1 MFDVGTVRL
10 RSEGGKTDTPYRVG
24 MVTTASYGEWRSP
37 LTAESVAAGSHVPDS
52 ARFVGDEI
60 WWAEPIAGERRVAL
74 LRSIEGVAETVL
86 PAPWNVRTAVHEY
99 GGGAWTAIDTT
110 VVFSNLAD
118 GRLYR
123 LDGPLL
129 EPVALTP
136 EGVGVAFG
144 GLVPAGR
151 AVLAIRE
158 THTGDGPADVERDLV
173 LVPLDASAAAD
184 ASAITSV
191 VAGSR
196 FLAQPRI
203 SPDGSRIAWIAWEHP
218 NMPWDGTEL
227 RVGELDDGRVTS
239 WRTLLGGPTES
250 VLQPEWL
257 PGGDLAAISDR
268 SGWWNLYR
276 VDPDGDAEPVP
287 LLAAERETGGP
298 LWVLGSRWYLPLP
311 DGRILLTSTFGS
323 EEQLL
328 LDPADGSTVLLRA
341 DRSATSW
348 EDLRDGRALLIDQ
361 SAADPASLWSLDVV
375 GNGFSL
381 LRSGVDDLPLDVF
394 PEAELLDVEGVH
406 AVVYRPRNPRFVA
419 PEGELPPFVAFVHGG
434 PTGQAGVRVNPAY
447 AYYTSR
453 GIGVVDV
460 DYGGSTG
467 YGKAYRERL
476 NGQWG
481 VVDVADVVTVAR
493 GLAERR
499 IADGAR
505 LAIEG
510 GSAGGWTVL
519 AALTTTDAFAAG
531 VSRYGVADAV
541 TLATDTHDFESR
553 YLDGL
558 IGPYPEAA
566 EVYRE
571 RAPINHVDG
580 LSAPVLLL
588 QGLDDRIVPPAQ
600 SRLFRDALAERRI
613 PHALLEYPGEGHGFR
628 GHEALISSREAA
640 LSFYGQ
646 VLGFVPPDVP
656 VLPLAR

>member
-1 MFDVGTVRL
+1 
-10 RSEGGKTDTPYRVG
+10 
-24 MVTTASYGEWRSP
+24 MVTIAPYGEWRSP
-37 LTAESVAAGSHVPDS
+37 LTAESVAAGSHAPDS
-52 ARFVGDEI
+52 ARFVGDEV
-60 WWAEPIAGERRVAL
+60 WWAESIAAERRIAL
-74 LRSIEGVAETVL
+74 LHVVDGRVATAL

-99 GGGAWTAIDTT
+99 GGGAWAAVGTT
-110 VVFSNLAD
+110 VVFSHFGD

-123 LDGPLL
+123 LDGPGL
-129 EPVALTP
+129 EPVALTA
-136 EGVGVAFG
+136 VANGVAFG
-144 GLVPAGR
+144 GLVPVGD
-151 AVLAIRE
+151 AVLAVRE
-158 THTGDGPADVERDLV
+158 AHTGDGPSDVERDLV
-173 LVPLDASAAAD
+173 LVPLDASGP
-184 ASAITSV
+184 TSV
-191 VAGSR
+191 VSGSR

-203 SPDGSRIAWIAWEHP
+203 SPDGTRIAWIAWDHP

-227 RVGELDDGRVTS
+227 RVGELVDGRVTT
-239 WRTLLGGPTES
+239 WRTLLGGPNES

-276 VDPDGDAEPVP
+276 VDQDGGGPTP
-287 LLAAERETGGP
+287 LLAADRETGGP
-298 LWVLGSRWYLPLP
+298 LWVLGTRWYLPLP
-311 DGRILLTSTFGS
+311 DGRILLASTFGS
-323 EEQLL
+323 DEQLL
-328 LDPADGSTVLLRA
+328 LDPADGSTTTLRS
-341 DRSATSW
+341 DRSGTSF

-361 SAADPASLWSLDVV
+361 SAADPVSLWSFDVV
-375 GNGFSL
+375 DGAFTV

-394 PEAELLDVEGVH
+394 PQAELLDVEGVH
-406 AVVYRPRNPRFVA
+406 AVVYRPRNPGFAA

-434 PTGQAGVRVNPAY
+434 PTGQAGVRVNPAF

-460 DYGGSTG
+460 DYGGSSG
-467 YGKAYRERL
+467 YGRAYRERL

-481 VVDVADVVTVAR
+481 VVDVEDVVTVAR
-493 GLAERR
+493 GLADRG

-519 AALTTTDAFAAG
+519 AALTTTDVFAAG

-541 TLATDTHDFESR
+541 SLATDTHDFESR

-566 EVYRE
+566 DVYRD

-600 SRLFRDALAERRI
+600 SRLFRDALAARHI
-613 PHALLEYPGEGHGFR
+613 PHALIEYPGEGHGFR
-628 GHEALISSREAA
+628 GREAQVSSRQAA

-646 VLGFVPPDVP
+646 VLGFTPPDVP

>member
-1 MFDVGTVRL
+1 
-10 RSEGGKTDTPYRVG
+10 
-24 MVTTASYGEWRSP
+24 MVSIAPYGEWRSP
-37 LTAESVAAGSHVPDS
+37 LTAESVAAGSSVPDS
-52 ARFVGDEI
+52 ARFVGDEV
-60 WWAEPIAGERRVAL
+60 WWAEPIAAEHRIAL
-74 LRSIEGVAETVL
+74 LRRVDGAVEPVL
-86 PAPWNVRTAVHEY
+86 PAPWNVRTSVHEY
-99 GGGAWTAIDTT
+99 GGGAWTAIGTT
-110 VVFSNLAD
+110 VVFAHFAD

-123 LDGPLL
+123 IDGPGL
-129 EPVALTP
+129 EPIALTP
-136 EGVGVAFG
+136 EGAGVAFG
-144 GLVPAGR
+144 GLVPADHG
-151 AVLAIRE
+151 VLAVRE
-158 THTGDGPADVERDLV
+158 THTGDGPTDVERDLV
-173 LVPLDASAAAD
+173 LVPLDASAAVD
-184 ASAITSV
+184 QTAITSV

-203 SPDGSRIAWIAWEHP
+203 SPDGRRIAWIAWDHP

-227 RVGELDDGRVTS
+227 RVGDLVDGRVTR
-239 WRTLLGGPTES
+239 WRTLLGGPDES

-257 PGGDLAAISDR
+257 PDGGLAAISDR
-268 SGWWNLYR
+268 SGWWNLYA
-276 VDPDGDAEPVP
+276 VDPEGGAEPRP
-287 LLAAERETGGP
+287 LLARDRETGGP
-298 LWVLGSRWYLPLP
+298 LWVLGTRWYLPLP

-323 EEQLL
+323 DEQLL
-328 LDPADGSTVLLRA
+328 LDVRDGSTTVLRS
-341 DRSATSW
+341 DRSRTSW
-348 EDLRDGRALLIDQ
+348 EDLRDGRALLVDQ
-361 SAADPASLWSLDVV
+361 SAADPESLWSLDLVT
-375 GNGFSL
+375 GSFTL
-381 LRSGVDDLPLDVF
+381 LRSGIDGLPLEVF
-394 PEAELLDVEGVH
+394 PDAELVEVDGVH
-406 AVVYRPRNPRFVA
+406 AVVYRPRNPGFVA

-434 PTGQAGVRVNPAY
+434 PTSQAGVRVNPAF

-467 YGKAYRERL
+467 YGRAYRERL

-481 VVDVADVVTVAR
+481 VVDVADVVTVVR
-493 GLAERR
+493 GLASRG

-519 AALTTTDAFAAG
+519 AALTTADDFAAG

-541 TLATDTHDFESR
+541 ALATDTHDFESR

-566 EVYRE
+566 DVYRE
-571 RAPINHVDG
+571 RAPISHVDG

-600 SRLFRDALAERRI
+600 SRLFRDALAARGI

-628 GHEALISSREAA
+628 GREALISSREAA

-646 VLGFVPPDVP
+646 VLGFAPPDVP
-656 VLPLAR
+656 VLPLS

>member
-1 MFDVGTVRL
+1 
-10 RSEGGKTDTPYRVG
+10 
-24 MVTTASYGEWRSP
+24 MVITAPYGEWRSP
-37 LTAESVAAGSHVPDS
+37 LSAESVAAGSHAPDS
-52 ARFVGDEI
+52 ARFVGDEV
-60 WWAEPIAGERRVAL
+60 WWAEPIAAERRVAL
-74 LRSIEGVAETVL
+74 LRVVDGTAETVL

-99 GGGAWTAIDTT
+99 GGGAWTAIGEA
-110 VVFSNLAD
+110 VVFSHFAD

-123 LDGPLL
+123 LDGPGA

-136 EGVGVAFG
+136 EASGVAFG
-144 GLVPAGR
+144 GLVPAGES
-151 AVLAIRE
+151 VLAVRE
-158 THTGDGPADVERDLV
+158 VHTGDGPQDVERDLV
-173 LVPLDASAAAD
+173 LVPLDASG
-184 ASAITSV
+184 AITSV

-203 SPDGSRIAWIAWEHP
+203 SPDGRRIAWIAWDHP

-227 RVGELDDGRVTS
+227 RVGDLEHGHVTS

-257 PGGDLAAISDR
+257 PDGRLGAISDR

-276 VDPDGDAEPVP
+276 LDAEGGEPEP

-298 LWVLGSRWYLPLP
+298 LWVLGTRWYLPLP
-311 DGRILLTSTFGS
+311 DGRILLTSTLGS
-323 EEQLL
+323 EQQLL
-328 LDPADGSTVLLRA
+328 LDPADGSATALRA
-341 DRSATSW
+341 DRSGTSW

-361 SAADPASLWSLDVV
+361 SAGDPVSLWSLDIE
-375 GNGFSL
+375 GGGFEL
-381 LRSGVDDLPLDVF
+381 LRSGVDDLPLEVF

-406 AVVYRPRNPRFVA
+406 AVVYRPRNPGFAA
-419 PEGELPPFVAFVHGG
+419 PEGALPPFVAFVHGG
-434 PTGQAGVRVNPAY
+434 PTSQAGIRTNPAF

-467 YGKAYRERL
+467 YGRAYRERL

-481 VVDVADVVTVAR
+481 VVDVEDVVTVAR
-493 GLAERR
+493 GLADRG
-499 IADGAR
+499 IADSAR

-519 AALTTTDAFAAG
+519 AALTTKDAFAAG
-531 VSRYGVADAV
+531 VSRYGIADGITLVA
-541 TLATDTHDFESR
+541 DTHDFESR
-553 YLDGL
+553 YTDGL

-566 EVYRE
+566 AVYRE
-571 RAPINHVDG
+571 RSAINHVDG

-588 QGLDDRIVPPAQ
+588 QGLDDKVVPPAQ
-600 SRLFRDALAERRI
+600 SRLFRDALAARGI
-613 PHALLEYPGEGHGFR
+613 PHALIEYPGEGHGFR
-628 GHEALISSREAA
+628 GREAQVSSREAA

-646 VLGFVPPDVP
+646 VLGFTPPDIP
-656 VLPLAR
+656 VLPLER

>member
-1 MFDVGTVRL
+1 
-10 RSEGGKTDTPYRVG
+10 
-24 MVTTASYGEWRSP
+24 MVITAPYGEWRSP
-37 LTAESVAAGSHVPDS
+37 LTAESVAAGSRAPDS

-60 WWAEPIAGERRVAL
+60 WWAEPIAAERRIAL
-74 LRSIEGVAETVL
+74 VRRVDGSAEVVL
-86 PAPWNVRTAVHEY
+86 HAPWNVRSAVHEY
-99 GGGAWTAIDTT
+99 GGGAWTAIDGS
-110 VVFSNLAD
+110 VVFSHFGD

-123 LDGPLL
+123 LDGPGAQ
-129 EPVALTP
+129 PVALTAAAP
-136 EGVGVAFG
+136 GVAFG
-144 GLVPAGR
+144 GLVPAGGS
-151 AVLAIRE
+151 VLAIRE
-158 THTGDGPADVERDLV
+158 THVGDGPQDVERDLV
-173 LVPLDASAAAD
+173 LVPLDGSGP
-184 ASAITSV
+184 ITSV

-196 FLAQPRI
+196 FLAQPRL
-203 SPDGSRIAWIAWEHP
+203 SPDGARIAWIAWDHP

-227 RVGELDDGRVTS
+227 RVGELADGRVSS
-239 WRTLLGGPTES
+239 WRTVLGGPSES

-257 PGGDLAAISDR
+257 GDGRLAVISDR

-276 VDPDGDAEPVP
+276 IDPSGGAPEA
-287 LLAAERETGGP
+287 LLPAERETGGP

-323 EEQLL
+323 EQQLL
-328 LDPADGSTVLLRA
+328 LDPADGSTTVLRT
-341 DRSATSW
+341 DRSDTSW

-361 SAADPASLWSLDVV
+361 SAADPVSLWSLEVPS
-375 GNGFSL
+375 GGFDL
-381 LRSGVDDLPLDVF
+381 VRSGVDALPLEVF
-394 PEAELLDVEGVH
+394 PDAELLEVDGVH
-406 AVVYRPRNPRFVA
+406 AVVYRPRNPGFAA
-419 PEGELPPFVAFVHGG
+419 PEGTLPPFVAFVHGG
-434 PTGQAGVRVNPAY
+434 PTSQAGVRTNPAY

-467 YGKAYRERL
+467 YGRVYRERL
-476 NGQWG
+476 TGRWG
-481 VVDVADVVTVAR
+481 VVDVEDVVAVAR
-493 GLAERR
+493 GLAERG

-558 IGPYPEAA
+558 IGPYPAA
-566 EVYRE
+566 ADVYRE
-571 RAPINHVDG
+571 RAPISHVDG

-588 QGLDDRIVPPAQ
+588 QGLEDRIVPPAQ
-600 SRLFRDALAERRI
+600 SRLFRDALAARHI
-613 PHALLEYPGEGHGFR
+613 PHALIEYEGEGHGFR
-628 GHEALISSREAA
+628 GREALVSSREAA

-646 VLGFVPPDVP
+646 VLGFTPPDVP
-656 VLPLAR
+656 VLPLDR

>member
-1 MFDVGTVRL
+1 
-10 RSEGGKTDTPYRVG
+10 
-24 MVTTASYGEWRSP
+24 MVTIAPYGEWRSP
-37 LTAESVAAGSHVPDS
+37 LTAESVAAGTHSPDS
-52 ARFVGDEI
+52 ARFVGDEV
-60 WWAEPIAGERRVAL
+60 WWAEPIAAERRTAL
-74 LRSIEGVAETVL
+74 LRSVDGVVETVL
-86 PAPWNVRTAVHEY
+86 PAPWNVRTSVHEY
-99 GGGAWTAIDTT
+99 GGGAWTAIDGT
-110 VVFSNLAD
+110 VVFSHVVD

-123 LDGPLL
+123 LDGPRLT
-129 EPVALTP
+129 PVALTP
-136 EGVGVAFG
+136 EGDGVAFG

-151 AVLAIRE
+151 SVLAVRE
-158 THTGDGPADVERDLV
+158 THAGDGPSDVERDLV

-184 ASAITSV
+184 PAAITSV

-196 FLAQPRI
+196 FLAQPSI
-203 SPDGSRIAWIAWEHP
+203 SPDGARIAWIAWDHP
-218 NMPWDGTEL
+218 NMPWDGSEL
-227 RVGELDDGRVTS
+227 RVGELEDGRVAS

-257 PGGDLAAISDR
+257 PGGGLAAISDR
-268 SGWWNLYR
+268 SGWWNVYR
-276 VDPDGDAEPVP
+276 VDADGDAPPVP

-298 LWVLGSRWYLPLP
+298 LWVLGTRWYLPLP
-311 DGRILLTSTFGS
+311 DGRILLSSRFGS
-323 EEQLL
+323 DEQLL
-328 LDPADGSTVLLRA
+328 LDPDDRSTTVLRA
-341 DRSATSW
+341 DRSGTSW
-348 EDLRDGRALLIDQ
+348 EDLHDGRALLIDQ
-361 SAADPASLWSLDVV
+361 SAADPVSLWSFEVA
-375 GNGFSL
+375 GSAFTR
-381 LRSGVDDLPLDVF
+381 LRSGVDDLPLELF
-394 PEAELLDVEGVH
+394 PQAELLEVDGVH
-406 AVVYRPRNPRFVA
+406 AVVYRPSNPGYAA
-419 PEGELPPFVAFVHGG
+419 PDGELPPFVAFVHGG

-447 AYYTSR
+447 AYLTSR

-467 YGKAYRERL
+467 YGRAYRERL

-481 VVDVADVVTVAR
+481 VVDVEDVVTVAR
-493 GLAERR
+493 GLADRR

-519 AALTTTDAFAAG
+519 AALTTTDVFAAG

-558 IGPYPEAA
+558 IGPYPEAE

-600 SRLFRDALAERRI
+600 SRLFRDALAARHI
-613 PHALLEYPGEGHGFR
+613 PHALIEYPGEGHGFR
-628 GHEALISSREAA
+628 GRDALVSSREAA

-646 VLGFVPPDVP
+646 VLGFTPPEVP

>member
-1 MFDVGTVRL
+1 
-10 RSEGGKTDTPYRVG
+10 
-24 MVTTASYGEWRSP
+24 MVTIAPYGQWRSP
-37 LTAESVAAGSHVPDS
+37 LTAESVAAGSHAPDS
-52 ARFVGDEI
+52 ARFVGDEV
-60 WWAEPIAGERRVAL
+60 WWAEPIAAQRRVAL
-74 LRSIEGVAETVL
+74 LRSVDGVVEAVL

-99 GGGAWTAIDTT
+99 GGGAWTAIDTA
-110 VVFSNLAD
+110 VVFSHLAD

-129 EPVALTP
+129 DPVPLTP
-136 EGVGVAFG
+136 EVAGVAYG

-151 AVLAIRE
+151 SVLAVRE
-158 THTGDGPADVERDLV
+158 THTGDGPSDVERDLV
-173 LVPLDASAAAD
+173 LVPLDASGAAD

-203 SPDGSRIAWIAWEHP
+203 SPDGGRIAWIAWDHP

-227 RVGELDDGRVTS
+227 RVGDLADGRVAS
-239 WRTLLGGPTES
+239 WRTLLGGPNES

-257 PGGDLAAISDR
+257 PGGGLAAITDR
-268 SGWWNLYR
+268 SGWWNLVR
-276 VDPDGDAEPVP
+276 VDPDGDAAPVH

-298 LWVLGSRWYLPLP
+298 LWELGTRWYLPLP

-323 EEQLL
+323 EDQLL
-328 LDPADGSTVLLRA
+328 LDPADGSTTTLRSE
-341 DRSATSW
+341 RSATSW
-348 EDLRDGRALLIDQ
+348 EDLRSGRALLIDQ
-361 SAADPASLWSLDVV
+361 SAADPESLWSFDVA
-375 GNGFSL
+375 GGGFTL
-381 LRSGVDDLPLDVF
+381 QRSGVDDLPLDVF
-394 PEAELLDVEGVH
+394 PEAELLEIDGVH
-406 AVVYRPRNPRFVA
+406 AVVYGPRNPAFAA

-434 PTGQAGVRVNPAY
+434 PTSQARVRVNPAV

-467 YGKAYRERL
+467 YGRAYRERL
-476 NGQWG
+476 TGQWG
-481 VVDVADVVTVAR
+481 VVDVQDVVTVVR
-493 GLAERR
+493 GLADRG

-519 AALTTTDAFAAG
+519 AALTRTDVFAAG

-566 EVYRE
+566 ALYRE

-600 SRLFRDALAERRI
+600 SRLFRDALAARHI
-613 PHALLEYPGEGHGFR
+613 PHALIEYPGEGHGFR
-628 GHEALISSREAA
+628 GPEAQISSREAA

-646 VLGFVPPDVP
+646 VLGFAPPGVP
-656 VLPLAR
+656 VLPLDR